1 MYQGYETI
9 AFARAGG
16 ILTVTLNRPEV
27 RNATNPTMHQELA
40 RLFPE
45 IGRDP
50 DTDVVILT
58 GAGESFSAGG
68 DIVGMQRALDDH
80 VRWNESMAEAREI
93 LFGLV
98 DLDRPVIARINGHA
112 MGLGATLALF
122 CDITI
127 AADTA
132 KIADPHV
139 NVGLV
144 AGDGGALIWPLLM
157 GHARAKRYLFTGE
170 AITAPEAAACGLI
183 TECVPRDR
191 LDARVDE
198 LAAALA
204 AKPAVA
210 LRGTKRAANMLLRQQ
225 LSAVIDGHL
234 GLETMSHLSQDHH
247 EAVNAFAERRAPAFT
262 RR

>member
-1 MYQGYETI
+1 VYEGYETI
-9 AFARAGG
+9 AFQRDGG
-16 ILTVTLNRPEV
+16 ILTVTLNRPGV
-27 RNATNPTMHQELA
+27 RNATNPTMHKELV

-45 IGRDP
+45 IGEDP

-68 DIVGMQRALDDH
+68 DIIGMQQGLDDH
-80 VRWNESMAEAREI
+80 VRWNASMAEARQI

-127 AADTA
+127 AAEGA

-139 NVGLV
+139 KVGLV
-144 AGDGGALIWPLLM
+144 AADGGALIWPLLM
-157 GHARAKRYLFTGE
+157 GHARAKRYLLTGDP
-170 AITAPEAAACGLI
+170 ITAADAAAQGLI

-191 LDARVDE
+191 LDARVGE
-198 LAAALA
+198 LAAALVA
-204 AKPAVA
+204 LPAVA

-225 LSAVIDGHL
+225 LSAVVDGHL
-234 GLETMSHLSQDHH
+234 GLETMSHLSHDHR
-247 EAVNAFAERRAPAFT
+247 EAVNAFAERRAPVFT